1 MLHSLSQNYV
11 QIVELAATEEKGGC
25 KSASATISGQGV
37 YGHLKFES
45 GIHRVQRV
53 PVTETSGR
61 MHTSAVSVAVLP
73 QAEEVPPGPK
83 TLLGWLFVA
92 DFVAR
97 SCCLNPTVHIEPVSA
112 CQAPDESNVLAACPA
127 LYCANAQL
135 ANLHAWEQKHPHSE
149 ASLYCL
155 CTQV

>member
-1 MLHSLSQNYV
+1 MYNHQSCRASEVLHGLSQKYV

-73 QAEEVPPGPK
+73 QAEEVPLGPSHYFAGS
-83 TLLGWLFVA
+83 LMVSCLP
-92 DFVAR
+92 DF
-97 SCCLNPTVHIEPVSA
+97 
-112 CQAPDESNVLAACPA
+112 AA
-127 LYCANAQL
+127 
-135 ANLHAWEQKHPHSE
+135 
-149 ASLYCL
+149 
-155 CTQV
+155 